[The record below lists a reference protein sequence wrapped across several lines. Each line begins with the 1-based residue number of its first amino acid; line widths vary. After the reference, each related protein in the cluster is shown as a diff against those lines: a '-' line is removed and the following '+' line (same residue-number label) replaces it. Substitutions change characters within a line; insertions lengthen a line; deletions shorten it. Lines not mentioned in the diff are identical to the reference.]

1 MTIWS
6 EGDYYNFWK
15 NWDSLHTRQRKAL
28 LEKEKDKDEQ
38 HLGNFIIKN
47 PKAKKS
53 ISYFELQSQKSIHI
67 KFHTAQ
73 ISANHKIQKF
83 YKNTVHLKIF
93 PSYAKGEQSAG
104 K

>member
-1 MTIWS
+1 MKKLGFTPYTS
-6 EGDYYNFWK
+6 K
-15 NWDSLHTRQRKAL
+15 KSVTRKRKRQRWTAFRKL
-28 LEKEKDKDEQ
+28 HYKESK
-38 HLGNFIIKN
+38 G
-47 PKAKKS
+47 KKS

-67 KFHTAQ
+67 KFHIAQ

-83 YKNTVHLKIF
+83 YKNSVHLKIF